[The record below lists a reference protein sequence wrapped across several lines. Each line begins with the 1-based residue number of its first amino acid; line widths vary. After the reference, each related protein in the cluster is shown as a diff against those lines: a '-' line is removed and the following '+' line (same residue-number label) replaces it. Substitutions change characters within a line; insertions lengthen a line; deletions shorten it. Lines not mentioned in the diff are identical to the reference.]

1 MLVAGCEGAGLQ
13 GLEEAGHFPAG
24 GGVVVMD
31 PGLLEDMAPGRWR
44 HRHQEDNASCQ
55 NIAGQHCSGRGIRSE
70 TVNKM

>member
-31 PGLLEDMAPGRWR
+31 PGLLEDMTPGHWR

-55 NIAGQHCSGRGIRSE
+55 NIDGQHCSGQVIRSE